1 RVDLLLHT
9 VASMSAERPSLKCV
23 IVGGGPDEEQL
34 RAEMMALGL
43 SGRVQFVGHQDD
55 VRPYLEAADI
65 YVTSSEREGFGLALV
80 EAMAYE
86 LPCVATNIGGHDET
100 MAKPGTGVLVPPGS
114 PAELARGIAYV
125 LDHPSEA
132 QAMGVTARRM
142 AEERFDI
149 DRMVAELIE
158 IFLAGRSRS
167 ARSIGRR

>member
-1 RVDLLLHT
+1 
-9 VASMSAERPSLKCV
+9 
-23 IVGGGPDEEQL
+23 
-34 RAEMMALGL
+34 
-43 SGRVQFVGHQDD
+43 
-55 VRPYLEAADI
+55 
-65 YVTSSEREGFGLALV
+65 
-80 EAMAYE
+80 
-86 LPCVATNIGGHDET
+86 
-100 MAKPGTGVLVPPGS
+100 VLVPPGS
-114 PAELARGIAYV
+114 SAELARGIAYV